1 MDQAVEP
8 ICAGYKKDIQH
19 GYDQDVADRGDRAT
33 QGGFY
38 TLSYRLEGCDIAG
51 VEVVEIGFQ
60 QMRHC
65 GGDRAIAKNERLYLF
80 GFALRCGVV
89 KLECDD
95 QHEEENYKVM
105 EEYGVEAEVVG
116 GELLHCLRGVDKV
129 GIDRG

>member
-38 TLSYRLEGCDIAG
+38 ALSYRLKGRDIAG

-65 GGDRAIAKNERLYLF
+65 CGDRAIAKNERLYLF

-95 QHEEENYKVM
+95 QHEEENYKIM

-116 GELLHCLRGVDKV
+116 GELLHRLRGVDKV